1 MTFIANA
8 RMYAVSPDAE
18 AAWQDLLAKIAEE
31 AGVALRYETYPA
43 PQPLET
49 LWRRDDL
56 GCVQMCGYP
65 IALKVA
71 EVVPL
76 ASPIPTAD
84 WANGRAV
91 YRSDLVV
98 RQDAPY
104 QTLADTFSGTVGWTV
119 EHSHSG
125 FNALR
130 HHLLPYRSDDRP
142 QLFQNA
148 IGHLI
153 TARRILDSV
162 LDGSIDI
169 GPLDAYWHM
178 LIQKYR
184 PDLTA
189 GVRILESTA
198 TAPMPAFVASPHLPR
213 DDVNRLRQAF
223 ADAGSRPWFP
233 AFKQALLI
241 DGFSPMDLD
250 IFDETLTWD
259 RAAEAADYPVPA

>member
-1 MTFIANA
+1 
-8 RMYAVSPDAE
+8 
-18 AAWQDLLAKIAEE
+18 
-31 AGVALRYETYPA
+31 
-43 PQPLET
+43 
-49 LWRRDDL
+49 
-56 GCVQMCGYP
+56 MCGYP

-130 HHLLPYRSDDRP
+130 HHLLAHRSDARP
-142 QLFQNA
+142 HLFRNA

-162 LDGSIDI
+162 LPHEITHTIFATHFGQPLPRWADEGACTTVDG
-169 GPLDAYWHM
+169 
-178 LIQKYR
+178 R
-184 PDLTA
+184 PTRFPPELLA
-189 GVRILESTA
+189 GLESYA
-198 TAPMPAFVASPHLPR
+198 
-213 DDVNRLRQAF
+213 
-223 ADAGSRPWFP
+223 AG
-233 AFKQALLI
+233 
-241 DGFSPMDLD
+241 
-250 IFDETLTWD
+250 
-259 RAAEAADYPVPA
+259 